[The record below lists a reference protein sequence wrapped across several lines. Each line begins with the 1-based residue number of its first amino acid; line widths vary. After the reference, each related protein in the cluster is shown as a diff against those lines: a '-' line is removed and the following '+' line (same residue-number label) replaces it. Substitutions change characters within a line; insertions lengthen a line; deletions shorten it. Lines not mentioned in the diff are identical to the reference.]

1 MRKPLKPVYFSV
13 LAALALVG
21 PALAQTIPGLR
32 EHNEIPAERTDAKKF
47 TPYKIILVGD
57 STMAPQ
63 SGWASAFCAYHIK
76 SSMACLNLARGGRST
91 RSYRAEGSWDVALD
105 EMKVPGYRATYVL
118 IQMGHNDISSKPERW
133 TDEVRE
139 YPDNLRRFVTEARA
153 TGAIPILVTPLTLR
167 DFRNGQLY
175 NVLDSWSDQVRK
187 VAREMSTPL
196 IDLNA
201 DSAALVQK
209 LGPVAAMELAMLPP
223 SPEEKTAAATGTTL
237 PARPVEPYVEPTGQP
252 VVPGPHGHAN
262 LSFDYTHLGPKGAEV
277 FAAVVAHDLAIAV
290 PEISGQIL
298 P

>member
-1 MRKPLKPVYFSV
+1 MRMPLKSACFAV
-13 LAALALVG
+13 LAGLALIG
-21 PALAQTIPGLR
+21 PAFAQTIPGIR
-32 EHNEIPAERTDAKKF
+32 ELNEIPGERTDAKKF

-91 RSYRAEGSWDVALD
+91 RSYRAEGSWDIALD
-105 EMKVPGYRATYVL
+105 EMKVPGYRAIYVL
-118 IQMGHNDISSKPERW
+118 IQMGHNDMSSKAERW
-133 TDEVRE
+133 TDEVHE
-139 YPDNLRRFVTEARA
+139 FPDNLRRFVTEARA
-153 TGAIPILVTPLTLR
+153 AGAIPVLVTPLTLR
-167 DFRNGQLY
+167 DFKNGRLY
-175 NVLDSWSDQVRK
+175 DVLASWSDQVRK
-187 VAREMSTPL
+187 VAHETSTPL

-209 LGPVAAMELAMLPP
+209 LGPVAAMEFAMSPS
-223 SPEEKTAAATGTTL
+223 SPEEKAAAATGTTL
-237 PARPVEPYVEPTGQP
+237 LARPAEPYVEPVGQP

-262 LSFDYTHLGPKGAEV
+262 QSFDYTHLGPKGAEV
-277 FAAVVAHDLAIAV
+277 FAAMVAYDMAVAV